1 MSLPEHWVDK
11 LFSKLSA
18 TYGQSFLR
26 QYDGVDPADVKAEW
40 GEVLSRFQQSP
51 DAIRYGLDNLPPD
64 RAPNPLQFRDLC
76 RRAPDAAFSKPEALP
91 APESTPVAP
100 EVIAATK
107 AAFERKDTR
116 GWRDWAV
123 ALKRRHESGER
134 LTRFQIR
141 AYRETLGIGQ
151 QEAA

>member
-1 MSLPEHWVDK
+1 MSLPALWVDK
-11 LFSKLSA
+11 LFTKLSA

-51 DAIRYGLDNLPPD
+51 DAIRYGLENLPPD

-76 RRAPDAAFSKPEALP
+76 RRAPDAAFPALQALP
-91 APESTPVAP
+91 APPAGP
-100 EVIAATK
+100 ADPNVIAQARK
-107 AAFERKDTR
+107 ALKPITNT
-116 GWRDWAV
+116 GNKDWAY
-123 ALKRRHESGER
+123 ALKRRHESGEK
-134 LTRFQIR
+134 LTRFQITC
-141 AYRETLGIGQ
+141 YREVVGVV